1 MGGVLAPRSLDEALA
16 AKAHHPD
23 AVPIAGG
30 TDVMVAV
37 NGGRLRPA
45 VFLDLTRVP
54 ELDVLTVEGGSVFVG
69 AGVTYARMAREPA
82 SLPAALLQAART
94 VGSPQIRARGTI
106 GGNLGTASPAGDT
119 LPPLAALDADVV
131 VASVDRGQRFIPF
144 DAFVVGPKRTALE
157 PDELIVG
164 ARWPDRP
171 VVGSFSK
178 VGVRNAM
185 VIAVASLCLLLDGER
200 RTVRVALGSVGP
212 VVLRAPEA
220 EAFAQQALDRSG
232 GWHDPSAE
240 VPDADVEGFADR
252 VADAA
257 RPIDDLRGTA
267 AYRRHACRVL
277 ARRALAWALHD
288 RRVPSGDAYGQD
300 A

>member
-1 MGGVLAPRSLDEALA
+1 MGRVLAPRSLDEALA
-16 AKAHHPD
+16 TKARHPD

-37 NGGRLRPA
+37 NAGRLRPPA
-45 VFLDLTRVP
+45 FMDITRVP
-54 ELDVLTVEGGSVFVG
+54 ELDVLTTEDGFVFVG

-94 VGSPQIRARGTI
+94 VGSPQIRARGTM

-119 LPPLAALDADVV
+119 LPPISALGAEVV
-131 VASVDRGQRFIPF
+131 VASAERGRRFVPIDEF
-144 DAFVVGPKRTALE
+144 LVGPKRTALE

-164 ARWPDRP
+164 ARWADRS
-171 VVGSFSK
+171 VIGSFSK

-185 VIAVASLCLLLDGER
+185 VIAVASLCLLMDAED

-212 VVLRAPEA
+212 VVLRAHEA
-220 EAFAQQALDRSG
+220 EAFAADALSRAGAWD
-232 GWHDPSAE
+232 DPSAD
-240 VPDADVEGFADR
+240 VPESVIEDFAQL

-267 AYRRHACRVL
+267 VYRRHACRVM
-277 ARRALAWALHD
+277 ARRALRWALTDHAAADGHD
-288 RRVPSGDAYGQD
+288 A
-300 A
+300 

>member
-16 AKAHHPD
+16 TKARYPD

-37 NGGRLRPA
+37 NAGRLRPPA
-45 VFLDLTRVP
+45 FIDLTRVR
-54 ELDVLTVEGGSVFVG
+54 ELDILTVERGARFVG
-69 AGVTYARMAREPA
+69 AGVTYGRMAREPA
-82 SLPAALLQAART
+82 GLPAALLQAART
-94 VGSPQIRARGTI
+94 VGSPQIRARGTM

-119 LPPLAALDADVV
+119 LPPLAALEADVV
-131 VASVDRGQRFIPF
+131 VASTDRGRRFVPIE
-144 DAFVVGPKRTALE
+144 AFLVGPKRTALE

-164 ARWPDRP
+164 AQWADRP

-185 VIAVASLCLLLDGER
+185 VIAVASLCVVLDDHDR
-200 RTVRVALGSVGP
+200 SVRVALGSVGP
-212 VVLRAPEA
+212 VVLRAREA
-220 EAFAQQALDRSG
+220 ETFAADALASAG
-232 GWHDPSAE
+232 AWADPSATVSDAE
-240 VPDADVEGFADR
+240 VETFAEL
-252 VADAA
+252 VGDAA

-267 AYRRHACRVL
+267 AYRQHACRVL
-277 ARRALAWALHD
+277 AGRALRWALDDRRAAD
-288 RRVPSGDAYGQD
+288 GQD